1 MDILK
6 KKKLTPFLIALPSF
20 GLGLA
25 WNMKSTVLPLL
36 VKSVT
41 SSDFKLGLLTTVGPI
56 AGIIFPYLAG
66 VISDRTNMK
75 IGKRKPWVL
84 LGSILGSLFLIALGL
99 SPNYIFMFICAFG
112 VYSAFN
118 FFQGA
123 YYPWMPEAVEANEVG
138 KVNGLGK
145 LLYSIGG
152 MIFFILAVKLFNINK
167 ELPFLLILV
176 AVMIPIII
184 TTILVKEDD
193 KKFTQ
198 PSKIS
203 FDFIKNI
210 PAMRVFMTAFFFYI
224 AYGLITPFWIP
235 YYESAD
241 HFSGVQISLAL
252 TGFTIVGMILSLVI
266 GHLCDK
272 FNKQYILL
280 ISCITYAIAFFVGWH
295 VKGLTSLWIFAL
307 ISGGAFIILQISFYA
322 IIPEVVPKEKIGEYM
337 GINNVFLCLP
347 QILSSVLGGYLL
359 SAGKGYLIFPLS
371 IGAAIIGALIIGIG
385 KLKRVQA

>member
-6 KKKLTPFLIALPSF
+6 KKKFTPFLIALPSL

-84 LGSILGSLFLIALGL
+84 LGSIIGSLFLIALGL

-123 YYPWMPEAVEANEVG
+123 YYPWMPEAVEPNEVG

-152 MIFFILAVKLFNINK
+152 MIFFILAVKLFNVNK
-167 ELPFLLILV
+167 EFPFLLILV
-176 AVMIPIII
+176 AVMIPVII

-235 YYESAD
+235 YYESVD

-252 TGFTIVGMILSLVI
+252 TGFTIMGMVLSLVI

-280 ISCITYAIAFFVGWH
+280 TSCIIYAIAFFVGWH

-307 ISGGAFIILQISFYA
+307 ISGAAFIILQISFYA

-347 QILSSVLGGYLL
+347 QILSSLLGGYLL